1 MTKDVTKDEWVKAA
15 VALGLYPTKTAARA
29 VPVAKLREE
38 VEAHDAA
45 AEDAANARDEEI
57 QQTAQPAPLQLDYA
71 ETWWEIEEAKAA
83 GDSRHAPQPT
93 TTQDRRE
100 VKVPTVLLRA
110 LHEARSLPSRNRH
123 ERRVRE
129 ARLRLVHRAVQRAAS

>member
-1 MTKDVTKDEWVKAA
+1 MTKDELVVRA
-15 VALGLYPTKTAARA
+15 VELGLYSTKTAARA
-29 VPVAKLREE
+29 VPVATLRSE
-38 VEAHDAA
+38 VEAREEAQT
-45 AEDAANARDEEI
+45 DAANARDEEI
-57 QQTAQPAPLQLDYA
+57 QQAAQPLQLDYA

-93 TTQDRRE
+93 TTQDRNE
-100 VKVPTVLLRA
+100 VKVPTALLRA

-129 ARLRLVHRAVQRAAS
+129 ARLRLAQRAIQRTLRAA